1 MKGFWTK
8 IWVPA
13 LLVSMAA
20 IQSFGIDA
28 SRAVGLKRLTDSLIL
43 NQLPDTLSAQDS
55 ILPVDPAHGSTVNL
69 ILSAKD
75 TIKVPDSL
83 KETDPFKYKYYI
95 AIKDSTTRFQV
106 RDSLMAGMIKNILG
120 EEINLIS

>member
-43 NQLPDTLSAQDS
+43 NQLPDTL
-55 ILPVDPAHGSTVNL
+55 
-69 ILSAKD
+69 
-75 TIKVPDSL
+75 
-83 KETDPFKYKYYI
+83 
-95 AIKDSTTRFQV
+95 
-106 RDSLMAGMIKNILG
+106 
-120 EEINLIS
+120 